1 MNDDPIA
8 NQIENIGIR
17 RLAWWACF
25 WVVMV
30 LIGGVILGLVVKHT
44 SDMSTRAA
52 IALAVSGLL
61 IGVVTSILAASSRKI
76 MLIVFL
82 LLPLIMSLIMFVYR
96 TMLGSSEALPLRMI
110 IAPLFLTAGFLV
122 GQFSRSIRQ
131 RI

>member
-17 RLAWWACF
+17 RLAGWACF
-25 WVVMV
+25 WVVVV
-30 LIGGVILGLVVKHT
+30 LIGGVILGLVAKHT
-44 SDMSTRAA
+44 SDKSTLAA
-52 IALAVSGLL
+52 VAFAVSGLL

-76 MLIVFL
+76 MLTLFL
-82 LLPLIMSLIMFVYR
+82 LLPLVMSLIMFVYR

-122 GQFSRSIRQ
+122 GQFSRIIRQ